1 MGEAAATNKSW
12 ARDAGEG
19 RLPSPPHHQHPPL
32 FGYLPARRPTT
43 DSDGGGGEE
52 GEEEEEELAGAQPAG
67 AGEREAR
74 ARGGGEPLDQFSC
87 KNHYR

>member
-1 MGEAAATNKSW
+1 M
-12 ARDAGEG
+12 RAG
-19 RLPSPPHHQHPPL
+19 SPPPLTTSIPPL

-52 GEEEEEELAGAQPAG
+52 GEEEEELAGAQPAG